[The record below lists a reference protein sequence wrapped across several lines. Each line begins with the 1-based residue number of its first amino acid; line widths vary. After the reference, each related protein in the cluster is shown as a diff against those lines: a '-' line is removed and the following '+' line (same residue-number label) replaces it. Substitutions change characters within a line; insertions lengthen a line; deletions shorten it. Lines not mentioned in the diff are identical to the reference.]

1 MCARALVDGRRLHPS
16 DPSRVLRFP
25 IMLRAKLRARA
36 AALLLGLCG
45 AAFGAIVPKAAQA
58 SVSIAATWD
67 GLLRESTAVAIVTPT
82 GTTSVWENGRIYSYT
97 QLSVD
102 RAIAGPLTTGGAA
115 VVRTLGGIVG
125 NLGQEVEGEAV
136 FAPGKPSLVFLRA
149 DAQSA
154 AIHTFEVAAR
164 GQGQFPVVAVNSQQ
178 PARVVRSHNAGMIVL
193 PRVPSPAVEPLL
205 AADVLHG
212 STVDDAARN
221 IQSAWERLHV
231 P

>member
-1 MCARALVDGRRLHPS
+1 
-16 DPSRVLRFP
+16 
-25 IMLRAKLRARA
+25 MLRAKLRARA
-36 AALLLGLCG
+36 AVVSLGLCG
-45 AAFGAIVPKAAQA
+45 AALGPTVPKAAQA

-67 GLLRESTAVAIVTPT
+67 GLLRESTAVAVVTPT
-82 GTTSVWENGRIYSYT
+82 STTSVWENGRIYSYT
-97 QLSVD
+97 QLNVD
-102 RAIAGPLTTGGAA
+102 RAIAGPLTTGSAA

-136 FAPGKPSLVFLRA
+136 FAPGKPALVFFRA
-149 DAQSA
+149 YAPSA
-154 AIHTFEVAAR
+154 AIPTFEVTAR
-164 GQGQFPVVAVNSQQ
+164 GQGQFPVVAGDGQQ

-193 PRVPSPAVEPLL
+193 PRVPSPVIEPLL